1 MRDTGAQSG
10 EEGRRVPSAGASV
23 PVELGCAIPTHGC
36 VPDLGNPDFRDFYG
50 GSSRGH
56 GPLLILSPE
65 VEGFKLLI
73 TAWSFR

>member
-1 MRDTGAQSG
+1 MQELLSLWSWV
-10 EEGRRVPSAGASV
+10 VPSLHTDAFLTWGT
-23 PVELGCAIPTHGC
+23 LY
-36 VPDLGNPDFRDFYG
+36 FRDFYG